1 MRFDDNS
8 RRSYTI
14 LKINVW
20 NTETESIEI
29 FSFSKFALACVASVS
44 VRFRRKERGT
54 RVKDREKSG
63 ASKRAFWL
71 SFHFSRGQNRKSPS
85 LVFLCSETKRKRLL
99 RRLNLLDTSCFAFKK
114 FSTNLVYTLNLLH
127 RIPSYRKW
135 SLWTNRTVQGRQLF
149 ITLHKAGSS
158 RSDLFLFPSSF
169 IFLFLLFQSFPFHF
183 FLQSVLLLLKN
194 GTDPSI
200 KNNKLETPLHLS
212 ARYSRHIKQQGYS

>member
-20 NTETESIEI
+20 NTEKKHWNFLI
-29 FSFSKFALACVASVS
+29 FQISSTRHVLRLKSFLQTWF
-44 VRFRRKERGT
+44 
-54 RVKDREKSG
+54 
-63 ASKRAFWL
+63 
-71 SFHFSRGQNRKSPS
+71 
-85 LVFLCSETKRKRLL
+85 
-99 RRLNLLDTSCFAFKK
+99 
-114 FSTNLVYTLNLLH
+114 TLNLLH

-169 IFLFLLFQSFPFHF
+169 IFLFLLFLSFPFHS